1 MTQIQGEDGRGE
13 ELLHQFVTANR
24 PVVAILGQTVGYSTG
39 APDPVLGMAIEKAG
53 KSGSSWSDLLGR
65 ESLPESFYTW
75 LGERFT
81 RRTPSASL
89 VINSEFRFSA
99 VFTSSIDPG
108 IGNIFASGGREPELV
123 LLGTPTPRALRSIR
137 RPPIYY
143 LFGRASAGIPDMQ
156 PPLSVRGL
164 ATRRLRH
171 TGAMLRNLDETA
183 TMLGLIV
190 IDGYSP
196 GMDWLRPEEI
206 LTGLCSA
213 PKSGVLWCGDEP
225 SFSGEDAALYNELRE
240 NGIIIR
246 DERGLSQ
253 ILTYVNNTFS
263 SSEADSWNEPE
274 VVSLSDGKKLIT
286 SAKLR
291 LHTQASASIV
301 DDSWMGFL
309 APYSPDEESLYFHNF
324 HGIIGGARAVFEG
337 VRRHYAIVRDFEPGL
352 WSRTERALGQHHTQQ
367 GAIIVHGQSGVGK
380 SISIARLA
388 LRAREHGAAVLMAQ
402 GRVPQPGDL
411 SEFLQ
416 AVDKAGG
423 VTLLI
428 VDATAS
434 PQRYDDLLRAL
445 RSGGHKVVVVGTSYK
460 IEQIGAMQGRLFEA
474 SSTLSKEEQSSLS
487 VLITNFAP
495 DADLNNASEAPSE
508 HALANFYWSLPLSR
522 GRISDGL
529 GREATVV
536 ERELRTRGA
545 KPKPIRALGTLGQL
559 LVAEGLKHPESP
571 TISEVGDFDISSD
584 SPAGKLIDYVMAA
597 SRLYKSIPLSLVFR
611 AITVD
616 RGYVGH
622 GIDLDL
628 VMELFEGQ
636 DLFRWKQADDEC
648 SEYLIGARLQIEAE
662 IVCNRR
668 LGGADA
674 EAAALIHL
682 IHCATRAGPD
692 NSEETFF
699 VAEIAH
705 ALGPDGP
712 AGNRYSNSYAD
723 VGRALTTLR
732 GVTGVSNGRLM
743 LQESALRRA
752 YVRTHNDILPDE
764 KEKLLEEATVVVD
777 SALQIIE
784 QKGAKGIFASRRT
797 REHLWVERAATYG
810 FLATD
815 SAQRDKSGNAVWSS
829 YKAAREAVRI
839 ATGRVDSYVPLDIAL
854 WMPARILRETNA
866 LNEVQ
871 TIEIQ
876 ADLRATLDLIDTS
889 VLDSTHYDQYQRQ
902 RLILAEVLDD
912 SDLADDA
919 FDALIAAGSTAGY
932 YIRAKALA
940 PLKLEGDDEVSDSVV
955 RQAQA
960 ASGYL
965 RNVYSDISSDI
976 RCLQLLLAMEWL
988 VFTRRWIFKG
998 TRQPLPTR
1006 EVQRLAIKDILL
1018 DMAAIGV
1025 NQMQPRFRY
1034 LEAVMTWLSNNE
1046 RASAEAWRRLANE
1059 TEFVEAGR
1067 VTNRHVLTDE
1077 AFQPKIFSG
1086 IVERRIGPERW
1097 SVRVEGLGQCVDLT
1111 ENYFPGLELAVGKV
1125 VRDFSIVFNY
1135 RGTLAD
1141 PYPARLRP
1149 R

>member
-13 ELLHQFVTANR
+13 ELLLQFVKAGR
-24 PVVAILGQTVGYSTG
+24 PVVAVLGQSVGYSVSN
-39 APDPVLGMAIEKAG
+39 PDPVLSKAFDKAE
-53 KSGSSWSDLLGR
+53 KSGVAWSELLGR
-65 ESLPESFYTW
+65 EPLPENFFTW
-75 LGERFT
+75 LGERFV
-81 RRTPSASL
+81 RRTPSSSL
-89 VINSEFRFSA
+89 VLTSEFRFSA

-123 LLGTPTPRALRSIR
+123 LLGTPLPRVLRSVR

-143 LFGRASAGIPDMQ
+143 LFGRASAGVAEMQ
-156 PPLSVRGL
+156 PPMTIRGL
-164 ATRRLRH
+164 ATRRTRH
-171 TGAMLRNLDETA
+171 TSAMLRNLDETS
-183 TMLGLIV
+183 TILGLIV
-190 IDGYSP
+190 IDGYNP
-196 GMDWLRPEEI
+196 EKDWLRPEEV

-213 PKSGVLWCGDEP
+213 PVSGVLWCGEEP
-225 SFSGEDAALYNELRE
+225 KFTGEDFALYEELRD

-246 DERGLSQ
+246 DERDFSQLSVHVKNDSALSGL
-253 ILTYVNNTFS
+253 
-263 SSEADSWNEPE
+263 ESWSEPE
-274 VVSLSDGKKLIT
+274 IVSLSENRKLIT

-309 APYSPDEESLYFHNF
+309 SPHSEDEEALYFQNF
-324 HGIIGGARAVFEG
+324 HGLIGGMRATFEG
-337 VRRHYAIVRDFEPGL
+337 IRRNYSIVRDFEPSL
-352 WSRTERALGQHHTQQ
+352 WERVERALSQHHAQQ

-380 SISIARLA
+380 SIAVVRLA
-388 LRAREHGAAVLMAQ
+388 IRAREHGAAVLIAQ

-416 AVDKAGG
+416 AVDKIGG
-423 VTLLI
+423 VTLVV
-428 VDATAS
+428 VDATTS
-434 PQRYDDLLRAL
+434 LHRYDDLLRAL
-445 RSGGHKVVVVGTSYK
+445 RSGGHRVVVVGTSYR
-460 IEQIGAMQGRLFEA
+460 IEQAGNPKYRFFEA
-474 SSTLSKEEQSSLS
+474 SSTLSGKEQKSLS
-487 VLITNFAP
+487 ELIKVFVP
-495 DADLNNASEAPSE
+495 DFEHVKTEVHSE
-508 HALANFYWSLPLSR
+508 HALAKFYWSLPLSR

-529 GREATVV
+529 GRETTVV

-545 KPKPIRALGTLGQL
+545 KPKPIRSVGTLGEL
-559 LVAEGLKHPESP
+559 LIAQGLKHPEAPLIVDS
-571 TISEVGDFDISSD
+571 SDFDISSD

-616 RGYVGH
+616 RGYMGH
-622 GIDLDL
+622 GMDLDL

-636 DLFRWKQADDEC
+636 DLFRWKQADDEG

-662 IVCNRR
+662 LVCNRR

-692 NSEETFF
+692 DSEETFF

-723 VGRALTTLR
+723 VGRALTKLR
-732 GVTGVSNGRLM
+732 ELTGVSNGRLM

-752 YVRTHNDILPDE
+752 YVRTHNDILPED
-764 KEKLLEEATVVVD
+764 KERLLEEATVVVD
-777 SALQIIE
+777 TALQIIE
-784 QKGAKGIFASRRT
+784 QKGNRGIFASRRT

-839 ATGRVDSYVPLDIAL
+839 ATGRVDSYIPLDIAL
-854 WMPARILRETNA
+854 WMPARILRESNV
-866 LNEVQ
+866 LNSVQ

-889 VLDSTHYDQYQRQ
+889 ALDATQFDQYQRQ
-902 RLILAEVLDD
+902 RMQLAEILNDAE
-912 SDLADDA
+912 LAEDA
-919 FDALIAAGSTAGY
+919 FDALIQAGSTAGY
-932 YIRAKALA
+932 YIRAKALS
-940 PLKLEGDDEVSDSVV
+940 PTKVEGVDEVSESIVQQA
-955 RQAQA
+955 RQA
-960 ASGYL
+960 SNYL
-965 RNVYSDISSDI
+965 RNVYSSISSDI
-976 RCLQLLLAMEWL
+976 RCLQLLLSMEWL
-988 VFTRRWIFKG
+988 VFTRRWIFQG
-998 TRQPLPTR
+998 TRQPLPVKEAQILVIR
-1006 EVQRLAIKDILL
+1006 DILL
-1018 DMAAIGV
+1018 DMSALGA
-1025 NQMQPRFRY
+1025 NQLQPRFRY
-1034 LEAVMTWLSNNE
+1034 LEAVMFWLSNNE
-1046 RASAEAWRRLANE
+1046 KTSMEVWRRLASE
-1059 TEFVEAGR
+1059 TEYVEAGR
-1067 VTNRHVLTDE
+1067 VTNRHILTDE
-1077 AFQPKIFSG
+1077 NFQPKIFSG
-1086 IVERRIGPERW
+1086 IVERRLGAERW

-1111 ENYFPGLELAVGKV
+1111 ENYFPGLDLSIGKV

-1141 PYPARLRP
+1141 PHASRPRLR
-1149 R
+1149 